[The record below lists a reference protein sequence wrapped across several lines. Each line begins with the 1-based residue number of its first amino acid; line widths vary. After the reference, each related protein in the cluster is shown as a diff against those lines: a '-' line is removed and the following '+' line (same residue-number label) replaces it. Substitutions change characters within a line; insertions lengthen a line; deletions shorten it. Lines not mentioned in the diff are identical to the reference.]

1 MFVLAIQML
10 MGNRVKY
17 LILISVLAFSTL
29 LMTQQVGIFWG
40 VMRWTTT
47 KMRNTQVPIWVVDP
61 TVVQINQ
68 VKELRDTDL
77 ARVRS
82 VPGVAWALPL
92 HLSPLK
98 AKLYNGQFIIVDF
111 VGIDSAT
118 LFGVPSHL
126 LKGKLENLWK
136 ADAIIIDDEVVEQF
150 EKTDSKPLD
159 IGDVIDIND
168 HELKIV
174 GIVEG
179 ERSIFGYPTVYTTY
193 DRAVEVAPPVRR
205 SLSYILVQP
214 LPNIPIKKVVENIEK
229 ETGLRA
235 YTEDNFFWST
245 IKWYMENTGIPISFG
260 TATVLGFI
268 VGIAVAGQTFY
279 SFVHENIGNLA
290 ALRAMGASSTLLQ
303 QMIMLQAALA
313 GVIGYG
319 IGLGLAAIFG
329 FSILR
334 FKKLPFVLPWPIP
347 VIVFI
352 LIIVI
357 CLFAAY
363 LGIRKVR
370 NIDPAEVFRA

>member
-1 MFVLAIQML
+1 MFLLAIQML
-10 MGNRVKY
+10 MGDRVKY
-17 LILISVLAFSTL
+17 LILISALAFSTL
-29 LMTQQVGIFWG
+29 LMTQQAGIFWG

-82 VPGVAWALPL
+82 VPGVSWALPF

-98 AKLYNGQFIIVDF
+98 AKVYDGQFIIVDF
-111 VGIDSAT
+111 IGVDSAT
-118 LFGVPSHL
+118 LFGVPSPL
-126 LKGKLENLWK
+126 LKGKLDDLWK
-136 ADAIIIDDEVVEQF
+136 ADAIIIDDEVIEQF
-150 EKTDSKPLD
+150 QKAGSKTLG

-179 ERSIFGYPTVYTTY
+179 ERSIFGHPTVYTTY

-205 SLSYILVQP
+205 NLSYILVQP
-214 LPNIPIKKVVENIEK
+214 MPTIPLKQVVKNIEK

-235 YTEDNFFWST
+235 YTEENFFWST
-245 IKWYMENTGIPISFG
+245 VKWYMENTGIPISFG
-260 TATVLGFI
+260 TATILGFI

-303 QMIMLQAALA
+303 QMIMLQAAVA
-313 GVIGYG
+313 GCIGYG

-329 FSILR
+329 FAILGY
-334 FKKLPFVLPWPIP
+334 KKLPFVLPWPIP
-347 VIVFI
+347 AIVFI
-352 LIIVI
+352 LIIII

-370 NIDPAEVFRA
+370 KIDPVEVFRA